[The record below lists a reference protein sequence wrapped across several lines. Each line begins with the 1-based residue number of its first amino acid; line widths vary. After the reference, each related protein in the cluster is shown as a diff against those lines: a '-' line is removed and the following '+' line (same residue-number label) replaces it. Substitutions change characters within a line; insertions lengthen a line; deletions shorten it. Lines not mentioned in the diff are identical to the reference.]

1 MKTLPPFVRRLT
13 DLPGPIW
20 LFCGLCVNLLF
31 MEIRNMGVTLLGG
44 RYFADGL
51 TGVLFWW
58 ADPSFR
64 SVCWGV
70 LLWGFVARKHF
81 AVPLAG
87 WYAGFELL
95 MRFGSLLGMFL
106 NAEYWFENKH
116 CGEFFSECFTNLYW
130 CVLWFLFMRYLERS
144 ETLGPSVPPFGATG
158 ALGGRACVVLVADRS
173 LVVAVHRRIQLMNE
187 ASEIGRRG
195 EEAAVEYLRR
205 EGFSD
210 LRPQLAQR
218 TLRNR
223 RGGLPGR
230 VYSFRRGQD
239 PSGRIAHRARGGRD
253 RCKGRRPATCSG
265 PLSGSLRPR
274 PRAALRPGGR

>member
-70 LLWGFVARKHF
+70 LLWGFVARNHF

-144 ETLGPSVPPFGATG
+144 ETLARLFPRS
-158 ALGGRACVVLVADRS
+158 GRRVHWAVVLVLFLSQTGLWLWLFID
-173 LVVAVHRRIQLMNE
+173 
-187 ASEIGRRG
+187 
-195 EEAAVEYLRR
+195 
-205 EGFSD
+205 GFS
-210 LRPQLAQR
+210 L
-218 TLRNR
+218 
-223 RGGLPGR
+223 
-230 VYSFRRGQD
+230 
-239 PSGRIAHRARGGRD
+239 
-253 RCKGRRPATCSG
+253 
-265 PLSGSLRPR
+265 
-274 PRAALRPGGR
+274 